1 MLETM
6 ANQSRRT
13 DLSHASLHQT
23 LTTYIDAATYTTAQA
38 TLYNKV
44 FPLSQREIHRKTLE
58 QQAGLEPIQ
67 RPHPGLQK
75 LRDQRTRHTENRKKR
90 KFGDT
95 IDEMNGI
102 DDMGKMRMGL
112 PTFTFG
118 AGEEVEKVVGKSHD
132 GLVVYNKG
140 KGKEKNEEIGEE
152 KARA

>member
-58 QQAGLEPIQ
+58 QQAGLE
-67 RPHPGLQK
+67 